1 MIKSLKV
8 VWSKF
13 AAQRTT
19 HRLALSYLAV
29 IMVMSLGFSAVFYH
43 TTSHELGRQLP
54 PSSLYDRS
62 YPDYDDRFDSFFN
75 QRIEEGRQVLL
86 TRLLFINLGAL
97 LVGAILSY
105 LLARYTLRPIEAN
118 MTAQARFIGD
128 ASHELRTPLTAI
140 KTANEVA
147 LRSPTL
153 KLAQAKALL
162 GDNLAAVNDLQVLT
176 DNLLSLARQDEALIK
191 LQPVSSQAAISQ
203 AVNRVLPLAQARQ
216 LTIDD
221 NVADFQVMADP
232 TSLVQL
238 LVIILDNAIKY
249 SPATSVISLQGSVQ
263 GYWGRFSIADRGV
276 GIAPGDIDHIF
287 DRFYRADQS
296 RNKQV
301 AGFGLGLS
309 LAQALIESMH
319 GHIDVEST
327 SEQGSVFRCNIP
339 LA

>member
-1 MIKSLKV
+1 MINSVKT

-43 TTSHELGRQLP
+43 TTSRELGRQLP
-54 PSSLYDRS
+54 PSSLYDKT

-75 QRIEEGRQVLL
+75 QRIEEGRQALL
-86 TRLLFINLGAL
+86 TRLLIVNLAAL

-118 MTAQARFIGD
+118 MAAQARFIGD
-128 ASHELRTPLTAI
+128 ASHELRTPLTAV

-147 LRSPTL
+147 LRDSEL
-153 KLAQAKALL
+153 KLSQARRLL
-162 GDNLAAVNDLQVLT
+162 KDNLVAVNDLQVLT
-176 DNLLSLARQDEALIK
+176 DNLLSLARQDESGLQ
-191 LQPVSSQAAISQ
+191 LQPVSAQAAITE
-203 AVNRVLPLAQARQ
+203 AINRVLPLAQAKQ
-216 LTIDD
+216 LAIDD
-221 NVADFQVMADP
+221 QVADFQVLADP
-232 TSLVQL
+232 TSLTQL

-249 SPATSVISLQGSVQ
+249 SPAGTGIELTGSVE
-263 GYWGRFSIADRGV
+263 GHWGRFSVRDQGA
-276 GIAPGDIDHIF
+276 GIAETDIDHIF

-301 AGFGLGLS
+301 GGFGLGLS

-319 GHIDVEST
+319 GHIDVVSAPG
-327 SEQGSVFRCNIP
+327 QGSVFHCRLP